1 MTRVAVLDFGMGNLR
16 SVAKALERVGA
27 DVEVTPTVPRDAD
40 GLVVPG
46 QGAFA
51 SCLVNLGPAGR
62 DAIGEWIASGRP
74 YLGICLGFQV
84 LFESSQEGGGPGLGV
99 FEGKV
104 VRFGDGVKIPHIG
117 WNEVRPTGDHT
128 LFGGIAAGTR
138 FYFCH
143 SYYPDASR
151 DVTSATSD
159 YGSEFAC
166 AATKGNVHAVQ
177 FHPEKSGEP
186 GLALLANFL
195 RATEEAA

>member
-1 MTRVAVLDFGMGNLR
+1 VRTRLAVLDFGMGNLR

-27 DVEVTPTVPRDAD
+27 DVEVTPAVPRDVD

-62 DAIGEWIASGRP
+62 DAIGAWIAGGRP

-84 LFESSQEGGGPGLGV
+84 LFESSQEGGGPGLGH

-104 VRFGDGVKIPHIG
+104 VRFPDGLKIPHIG
-117 WNEVRPTGDHT
+117 WNEVRPVGAQQ
-128 LFGGIAAGTR
+128 LFAGIQPGTR

-143 SYYPDASR
+143 SFYPDAAP
-151 DVTSATSD
+151 DVVAATSD
-159 YGSEFAC
+159 YGVPFSC
-166 AATKGNVHAVQ
+166 AASRANVHAVQ

-186 GLALLANFL
+186 GLALLANFV
-195 RATEEAA
+195 REAAA

>member
-1 MTRVAVLDFGMGNLR
+1 MTRLAVLDFGMGNLR

-27 DVEVTPTVPRDAD
+27 TVDVTPSVPPDAD
-40 GLVVPG
+40 ALVVPG

-62 DAIGEWIASGRP
+62 DSIASWIASGRP

-84 LFESSQEGGGPGLGV
+84 LFESSQEGGGPGLGH

-104 VRFGDGVKIPHIG
+104 VRFPDGLKIPHIG
-117 WNEVRPTGDHT
+117 WNEVRPSVDAG
-128 LFGGIAAGTR
+128 LFAGIDAGTR

-143 SYYPDASR
+143 SFYPDASPG
-151 DVTSATSD
+151 VVSARTD
-159 YGSEFAC
+159 YGVEFAC
-166 AATKGNVHAVQ
+166 AASRENVHAVQ

-186 GLALLANFL
+186 GLALLANFV
-195 RATEEAA
+195 REAAA

>member
-1 MTRVAVLDFGMGNLR
+1 MTRLAVLDFGMGNLR

-46 QGAFA
+46 QGAFG

-62 DAIGEWIASGRP
+62 DAIGEWIAGGKP

-104 VRFGDGVKIPHIG
+104 VRFPDGVKIPHIG

-128 LFGGIAAGTR
+128 LFAGIAAGTR

-143 SYYPDASR
+143 SYYPDAAR
-151 DVTSATSD
+151 ELTSATSD

-166 AATKGNVHAVQ
+166 AAAKGNVHAVQ

-195 RATEEAA
+195 RQVEAAA

>member
-1 MTRVAVLDFGMGNLR
+1 MTRLAVLDFGMGNLR

-27 DVEVTPTVPRDAD
+27 TVDVTPSVPRDAD

-46 QGAFA
+46 QGAFG

-62 DAIGEWIASGRP
+62 DAIGVWIGEGRP

-84 LFESSQEGGGPGLGV
+84 LFEQSQEGGGPGLGV

-104 VRFGDGVKIPHIG
+104 VRFPDGVKIPHIG
-117 WNEVRPTGDHT
+117 WNEVRPTRDAP
-128 LFGGIAAGTR
+128 LFAGIEPHTR

-143 SYYPDASR
+143 SYYPDA
-151 DVTSATSD
+151 TSEVASAMSD
-159 YGSEFAC
+159 YGVDFAC
-166 AATKGNVHAVQ
+166 AAWRDTVHAVQ

-186 GLALLANFL
+186 GLALLSNFV
-195 RATEEAA
+195 READGS

>member
-1 MTRVAVLDFGMGNLR
+1 VTRLAVLDFGMGNLR

-27 DVEVTPTVPRDAD
+27 TVDVTTSVPSDAD

-62 DAIGEWIASGRP
+62 DAIAAWIGERRP

-84 LFESSQEGGGPGLGV
+84 LFEQSQEGGGPGLGI

-104 VRFGDGVKIPHIG
+104 VRFPDGVKIPHIG
-117 WNEVRPTGDHT
+117 WNEVRPTRDDA
-128 LFGGIAAGTR
+128 LFAGIDPGTR

-143 SYYPDASR
+143 SYYPD
-151 DVTSATSD
+151 TSADVASALSD
-159 YGSEFAC
+159 YGVEFAC
-166 AATKGNVHAVQ
+166 AASRDSIHAVQ

-186 GLALLANFL
+186 GLALLSNFV
-195 RATEEAA
+195 RSAGSS

>member
-1 MTRVAVLDFGMGNLR
+1 VTRLAVLDFGMGNLR
-16 SVAKALERVGA
+16 SVAKGLERVGA
-27 DVEVTPTVPRDAD
+27 TVDVTPTVPRDAH

-46 QGAFA
+46 QGAFG

-62 DAIGEWIASGRP
+62 DSIAEWIASGRP

-104 VRFGDGVKIPHIG
+104 VRFGGGVKIPHIG
-117 WNEVRPTGDHT
+117 WNEVRTVGEAPI
-128 LFGGIAAGTR
+128 FAGIASGTR

-143 SYYPDASR
+143 SFYPDAEPG
-151 DVTSATSD
+151 VVAATSD
-159 YGSEFAC
+159 HGADFAC
-166 AATKGNVHAVQ
+166 AAWRDNVHAVQ

-186 GLALLANFL
+186 GLALLANFV
-195 RATEEAA
+195 RAAAA

>member
-1 MTRVAVLDFGMGNLR
+1 MGNLR
-16 SVAKALERVGA
+16 SVANALERVGA
-27 DVEVTPTVPRDAD
+27 DVEVTPTVPPDAD

-46 QGAFA
+46 QGAFG

-62 DAIGEWIASGRP
+62 DHIAAWIESGRA

-104 VRFGDGVKIPHIG
+104 VRFADGVKIPHIG
-117 WNEVRPTGDHT
+117 WNEVRPTRAVPVFD
-128 LFGGIAAGTR
+128 GIAPGTR

-143 SYYPDASR
+143 SYYPEATAE
-151 DVTSATSD
+151 VTSATSD
-159 YGSEFAC
+159 YGTEFAC
-166 AATKGNVHAVQ
+166 AAWRDNVHAVQ

-186 GLALLANFL
+186 GLALLANFVRL
-195 RATEEAA
+195 AAA